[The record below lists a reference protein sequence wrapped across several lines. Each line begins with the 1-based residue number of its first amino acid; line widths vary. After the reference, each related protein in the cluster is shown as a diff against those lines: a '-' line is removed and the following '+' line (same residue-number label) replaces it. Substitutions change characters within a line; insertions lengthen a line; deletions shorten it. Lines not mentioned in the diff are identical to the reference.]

1 MEKQPDALT
10 RNPHLPHSH
19 FCPFACSYLWRVRL
33 LRLLCHRLLPSCIP
47 APMSHRRLLML
58 SCDAPA
64 QRLLNF
70 LRFKNENGSSCFKTL
85 NTWKAQELYY
95 LRMQR
100 SREKMDREKTEE
112 NLYQNKKRLKVCVAT
127 CNRADYSKL
136 APIMF
141 GLKSHPE
148 EFELEVVVLGSHL
161 IDDYGNT
168 FRMIEQDDFDI
179 GSKLHTIVRGEDEA
193 AMVESVG
200 LALVKLPDVL
210 QRLRPDILV
219 VHGDRF
225 DALALA
231 TAAALMNIRI
241 LHLEGGEVS
250 GTIDDS
256 IRHAISKLAHYHACC
271 TRMAEQHLIAMC
283 EDHSRILLAGCPS
296 YDKLLS
302 TYHRDDYVDI
312 IKSWLGDKVKDNDY
326 IVALQHPV
334 TTDIQHSI
342 KIYGLMLD
350 ALISFNKRTLILFPN
365 IDAGSKEMVRVMRK
379 KGIEQHPNF
388 RAVKH
393 IPFEQ
398 FIQLVS
404 HAGCMIGNSSCGV
417 REAGAFGTPVIN
429 LGTRQTGRETE
440 YFEHLLNPTNMPS
453 IVEAEPGD
461 SGLGSPIS
469 GVDVTEVAKKLLGGR
484 APGMD
489 EIRPEFLKALDVS
502 YPHADDGHPQVGAAQ
517 VDSQST
523 LYFQDVIDVLGDGV
537 FHRRKAKGLL
547 ERLFQ
552 VDATQKLQNPGHCIA
567 VTAITVSLC
576 KKMWHSQVE
585 PISPVGNSGRQQLQM
600 GGPDFPLPSH
610 FFQLLRGNPKAFP
623 GQPRDIGNI
632 VKKYT
637 ESNPKT
643 FEHRM
648 HLILKMC
655 KDAVQ
660 DAVRLNCRILGVG
673 ISTGGRVNPQE
684 GIILHSTKLIQ
695 EWSSVDLRTPISD
708 ALGLPVWVDND
719 GNCAA
724 LAERKFGHGRGV
736 DNFVTVITG
745 TGIGGG
751 IIHNSELIHGSTFCA
766 AELGHIKVSLEGPEC
781 SCGSQGCIEAF
792 ASGMALQREAKRLHD
807 GERHHHCSKVVTCWG
822 FLSPD
827 ELLKMD
833 GMDVKLAEPIT
844 AAHLISAA
852 SSGNSKANDVLHKA
866 SLALGIGIVNIL
878 HIVNPSLVILSG
890 VLASYYQAPVQ
901 QVILERALFSAQSIK
916 VVKSDLEEP
925 ALLGAASMVLDYA
938 TRRTY

>member
-1 MEKQPDALT
+1 MEKQPGALS
-10 RNPHLPHSH
+10 RNPH
-19 FCPFACSYLWRVRL
+19 
-33 LRLLCHRLLPSCIP
+33 
-47 APMSHRRLLML
+47 
-58 SCDAPA
+58 
-64 QRLLNF
+64 
-70 LRFKNENGSSCFKTL
+70 
-85 NTWKAQELYY
+85 ELYY

-100 SREKMDREKTEE
+100 TKEKMERGKTEE
-112 NLYQNKKRLKVCVAT
+112 DLYQNKNRLKVCVAT

-210 QRLRPDILV
+210 QRLRPDILI

-302 TYHRDDYVDI
+302 TYHRDDYMDI
-312 IKSWLGDKVKDNDY
+312 IKSWLGDKVKENDY

-388 RAVKH
+388 RAMKH

-429 LGTRQTGRETE
+429 LGTRQTGRETGE
-440 YFEHLLNPTNMPS
+440 NVLHVRDADSDNKIYHALELQFGKRYPGSKIYGDGNAVPRILKFLSS
-453 IVEAEPGD
+453 IDLKEPLQKTFCFPPVKD
-461 SGLGSPIS
+461 TIS
-469 GVDVTEVAKKLLGGR
+469 QDIDHILETQSALAVDLGGTNLR
-484 APGMD
+484 
-489 EIRPEFLKALDVS
+489 V
-502 YPHADDGHPQVGAAQ
+502 
-517 VDSQST
+517 
-523 LYFQDVIDVLGDGV
+523 
-537 FHRRKAKGLL
+537 
-547 ERLFQ
+547 
-552 VDATQKLQNPGHCIA
+552 
-567 VTAITVSLC
+567 AIVC
-576 KKMWHSQVE
+576 M
-585 PISPVGNSGRQQLQM
+585 R
-600 GGPDFPLPSH
+600 
-610 FFQLLRGNPKAFP
+610 
-623 GQPRDIGNI
+623 GNI

-637 ESNPKT
+637 EPNPKT
-643 FEHRM
+643 FEDRM

-655 KDAVQ
+655 KEAVQ
-660 DAVRLNCRILGVG
+660 GAVRLNCRILGVG

-684 GIILHSTKLIQ
+684 GIVLHSTKLIQ

-724 LAERKFGHGRGV
+724 LAEKKFGHGRGV

-766 AELGHIKVSLEGPEC
+766 AELGHIKVSLDGPEC

-807 GERHHHCSKVVTCWG
+807 E
-822 FLSPD
+822 

-833 GMDVKLAEPIT
+833 GMDAKLAEPIT

-852 SSGNSKANDVLHKA
+852 KNGNSKANAVLDKA
-866 SLALGIGIVNIL
+866 SLALGVGIVNIL

-901 QVILERALFSAQSIK
+901 QVMLERALFSAQSIK

>member
-1 MEKQPDALT
+1 MEKHPWSLCV
-10 RNPHLPHSH
+10 NPH
-19 FCPFACSYLWRVRL
+19 
-33 LRLLCHRLLPSCIP
+33 
-47 APMSHRRLLML
+47 
-58 SCDAPA
+58 
-64 QRLLNF
+64 
-70 LRFKNENGSSCFKTL
+70 K
-85 NTWKAQELYY
+85 LYY
-95 LRMQR
+95 LRMQGN
-100 SREKMDREKTEE
+100 REKMEG
-112 NLYQNKKRLKVCVAT
+112 QNQCKKKLRVCVAT

-141 GLKSHPE
+141 GIKSHPD

-271 TRMAEQHLIAMC
+271 TRRAEQHLIAMC

-302 TYHRDDYVDI
+302 THHRDDHMDI
-312 IKSWLGDKVKDNDY
+312 IKSWLGDVKEHDY

-350 ALISFNKRTLILFPN
+350 ALLSFKKRTLILFPN

-379 KGIEQHPNF
+379 KGIEQNPNF

-398 FIQLVS
+398 FIQLVC

-429 LGTRQTGRETE
+429 LGTRQTGRETGE
-440 YFEHLLNPTNMPS
+440 NVLHVRDADTHNKIYHALELQFGKRYPCSKIYGDGSAVPRILKFLRT
-453 IVEAEPGD
+453 IDLDEP
-461 SGLGSPIS
+461 LQKTFCFPPVKECIS
-469 GVDVTEVAKKLLGGR
+469 QDIDHILETQSALSVDLGGTNLR
-484 APGMD
+484 
-489 EIRPEFLKALDVS
+489 V
-502 YPHADDGHPQVGAAQ
+502 
-517 VDSQST
+517 
-523 LYFQDVIDVLGDGV
+523 
-537 FHRRKAKGLL
+537 
-547 ERLFQ
+547 
-552 VDATQKLQNPGHCIA
+552 
-567 VTAITVSLC
+567 AIVC
-576 KKMWHSQVE
+576 M
-585 PISPVGNSGRQQLQM
+585 
-600 GGPDFPLPSH
+600 
-610 FFQLLRGNPKAFP
+610 RGK
-623 GQPRDIGNI
+623 I
-632 VKKYT
+632 VNKYT
-637 ESNPKT
+637 KPNPKT
-643 FEHRM
+643 FEARM
-648 HLILKMC
+648 ELILEMC
-655 KDAVQ
+655 REAMQYAVHN
-660 DAVRLNCRILGVG
+660 NCRILGVG
-673 ISTGGRVNPQE
+673 VSTGGRVNPQE
-684 GIILHSTKLIQ
+684 GIVLHSTKLIQ

-708 ALGLPVWVDND
+708 ALHLPVWVDND

-724 LAERKFGHGRGV
+724 LAEKKFGHGKGV
-736 DNFVTVITG
+736 ENFVTVITG

-751 IIHNSELIHGSTFCA
+751 IIHHNELVHGSTFCA
-766 AELGHIKVSLEGPEC
+766 AELGHIMVSLEGPEC
-781 SCGSQGCIEAF
+781 SCGSRGCIEAY
-792 ASGMALQREAKRLHD
+792 ASGMALQKEAKRLHD
-807 GERHHHCSKVVTCWG
+807 E
-822 FLSPD
+822 D
-827 ELLKMD
+827 LLKVE
-833 GMDVKLAEPIT
+833 GMDMKLSEPIT
-844 AAHLISAA
+844 AAHLINAA
-852 SSGNSKANDVLHKA
+852 KLGNPKANAVLNKA
-866 SLALGIGIVNIL
+866 ATALGVGIINIL

-901 QVILERALFSAQSIK
+901 HTISERALFSVQSIK
-916 VVKSDLEEP
+916 VVTSDLEEP
-925 ALLGAASMVLDYA
+925 ALLGAASMVLDYE
-938 TRRTY
+938 TRRIY

>member
-1 MEKQPDALT
+1 
-10 RNPHLPHSH
+10 
-19 FCPFACSYLWRVRL
+19 
-33 LRLLCHRLLPSCIP
+33 
-47 APMSHRRLLML
+47 
-58 SCDAPA
+58 
-64 QRLLNF
+64 
-70 LRFKNENGSSCFKTL
+70 
-85 NTWKAQELYY
+85 
-95 LRMQR
+95 MQR
-100 SREKMDREKTEE
+100 TKEKIEREKTDE
-112 NLYQNKKRLKVCVAT
+112 NMYQSNRKLKVCVAT

-141 GLKSHPE
+141 GLKSHPD

-302 TYHRDDYVDI
+302 TYHRDDYMDI
-312 IKSWLGDKVKDNDY
+312 IKSWLGDKVKDHDY

-398 FIQLVS
+398 FIQLVC

-429 LGTRQTGRETE
+429 LGTRQTGRETGE
-440 YFEHLLNPTNMPS
+440 NVLHVRDADTHNKIYHALELQFGKRYPGSKIYGDGNAVPRILKFLSNINLKDPLQKTFCFPPVKDTISQDIDHILETQSALAVDLGGTNLRVAIICKQGS
-453 IVEAEPGD
+453 IV
-461 SGLGSPIS
+461 
-469 GVDVTEVAKKLLGGR
+469 R
-484 APGMD
+484 
-489 EIRPEFLKALDVS
+489 
-502 YPHADDGHPQVGAAQ
+502 
-517 VDSQST
+517 
-523 LYFQDVIDVLGDGV
+523 
-537 FHRRKAKGLL
+537 
-547 ERLFQ
+547 
-552 VDATQKLQNPGHCIA
+552 
-567 VTAITVSLC
+567 
-576 KKMWHSQVE
+576 
-585 PISPVGNSGRQQLQM
+585 
-600 GGPDFPLPSH
+600 
-610 FFQLLRGNPKAFP
+610 
-623 GQPRDIGNI
+623 
-632 VKKYT
+632 KYT
-637 ESNPKT
+637 EANPKT
-643 FEHRM
+643 FEDRM
-648 HLILKMC
+648 RLILKMC
-655 KDAVQ
+655 KDAVR
-660 DAVRLNCRILGVG
+660 DAVHLNCRILGVG

-684 GIILHSTKLIQ
+684 GIVLHSTKLIQ

-724 LAERKFGHGRGV
+724 LAERKFGHGKGV
-736 DNFVTVITG
+736 ENFATVITG

-751 IIHNSELIHGSTFCA
+751 IIHNYELIHGSTFCA

-807 GERHHHCSKVVTCWG
+807 E
-822 FLSPD
+822 D
-827 ELLKMD
+827 LLKVD
-833 GMDVKLAEPIT
+833 GMDMKLAEPIT
-844 AAHLISAA
+844 AGHLISAA
-852 SSGNSKANDVLHKA
+852 KNGNSKANAVLHKA
-866 SLALGIGIVNIL
+866 SMALGVGIVNIL

-901 QVILERALFSAQSIK
+901 HIITERALVSAQGIK

>member
-1 MEKQPDALT
+1 M
-10 RNPHLPHSH
+10 H
-19 FCPFACSYLWRVRL
+19 
-33 LRLLCHRLLPSCIP
+33 
-47 APMSHRRLLML
+47 
-58 SCDAPA
+58 
-64 QRLLNF
+64 
-70 LRFKNENGSSCFKTL
+70 
-85 NTWKAQELYY
+85 
-95 LRMQR
+95 R
-100 SREKMDREKTEE
+100 SREKMDVEKMEAL
-112 NLYQNKKRLKVCVAT
+112 NQSKKKLRVCVAT

-141 GLKSHPE
+141 GIKSNPD

-210 QRLRPDILV
+210 QRLHPDILV

-241 LHLEGGEVS
+241 FHLEGGEIS

-302 TYHRDDYVDI
+302 SHCREDYMDTI
-312 IKSWLGDKVKDNDY
+312 RSWIGDNIQDHDY

-342 KIYGLMLD
+342 KLYGLMLD
-350 ALISFNKRTLILFPN
+350 ALISFNKKTLILFPN

-398 FIQLVS
+398 FIQLVC

-429 LGTRQTGRETE
+429 LGTRQTGRETGE
-440 YFEHLLNPTNMPS
+440 NVLHVRDADTHKKIYHALELQFGKRYPCSKIYGDGNAVQRILKFLRTVDLN
-453 IVEAEPGD
+453 EPLQKTFCFPPVKD
-461 SGLGSPIS
+461 PIS
-469 GVDVTEVAKKLLGGR
+469 QDIDHILETQSALSVDLGGTNLR
-484 APGMD
+484 
-489 EIRPEFLKALDVS
+489 V
-502 YPHADDGHPQVGAAQ
+502 
-517 VDSQST
+517 
-523 LYFQDVIDVLGDGV
+523 
-537 FHRRKAKGLL
+537 
-547 ERLFQ
+547 
-552 VDATQKLQNPGHCIA
+552 
-567 VTAITVSLC
+567 AIVC
-576 KKMWHSQVE
+576 MK
-585 PISPVGNSGRQQLQM
+585 
-600 GGPDFPLPSH
+600 
-610 FFQLLRGNPKAFP
+610 
-623 GQPRDIGNI
+623 GNI
-632 VKKYT
+632 LKKYT
-637 ESNPKT
+637 ETNPNT
-643 FEHRM
+643 FEERM
-648 HLILKMC
+648 FLIIKMC
-655 KDAVQ
+655 KDAMR
-660 DAVRLNCRILGVG
+660 DAVGLNCRILGVG
-673 ISTGGRVNPQE
+673 VSTGGRVNPQE
-684 GIILHSTKLIQ
+684 GVVLHSTNLIQ

-708 ALGLPVWVDND
+708 ALGLSVWVDND

-724 LAERKFGHGRGV
+724 LAERKFGHGRRV
-736 DNFVTVITG
+736 ENFVTIITG

-751 IIHNSELIHGSTFCA
+751 IIHQNELIHGSTFCA

-781 SCGSQGCIEAF
+781 SCGSHGCIEAY
-792 ASGMALQREAKRLHD
+792 ASGLALQREAKRLHD
-807 GERHHHCSKVVTCWG
+807 E
-822 FLSPD
+822 D
-827 ELLKMD
+827 LLKAE
-833 GMDVKLAEPIT
+833 GMDIKLSEPIT
-844 AAHLISAA
+844 AAHLVSAA
-852 SSGNSKANDVLHKA
+852 RMGNPKAEAVLCKA
-866 SLALGIGIVNIL
+866 STALGVGIVNIL

-890 VLASYYQAPVQ
+890 VLASYYKEPVQ
-901 QVILERALFSAQSIK
+901 HVISEKALISSQSIK
-916 VVKSDLEEP
+916 VVTTDLDEP

>member
-1 MEKQPDALT
+1 MWKMEKQPGALN
-10 RNPHLPHSH
+10 RNPHS
-19 FCPFACSYLWRVRL
+19 
-33 LRLLCHRLLPSCIP
+33 
-47 APMSHRRLLML
+47 
-58 SCDAPA
+58 
-64 QRLLNF
+64 
-70 LRFKNENGSSCFKTL
+70 L

-100 SREKMDREKTEE
+100 TKEKMDREKTEE
-112 NLYQNKKRLKVCVAT
+112 NLYQNKRRLKVCVAT

-210 QRLRPDILV
+210 QRLSPDILI

-302 TYHRDDYVDI
+302 TYHRDDYMDI
-312 IKSWLGDKVKDNDY
+312 IKSWLGDKVKENDY

-398 FIQLVS
+398 FIQLLS

-429 LGTRQTGRETE
+429 LGTRQTGRETGE
-440 YFEHLLNPTNMPS
+440 NVLHVRDADTHNKIYHALELQFGKRYPGSKIYGDGNAVPRILKFLSS
-453 IVEAEPGD
+453 IDLDEPLQKTFCFPPVKD
-461 SGLGSPIS
+461 TIS
-469 GVDVTEVAKKLLGGR
+469 QDIDHILETQSALAVDLGGTNLR
-484 APGMD
+484 
-489 EIRPEFLKALDVS
+489 V
-502 YPHADDGHPQVGAAQ
+502 
-517 VDSQST
+517 
-523 LYFQDVIDVLGDGV
+523 
-537 FHRRKAKGLL
+537 
-547 ERLFQ
+547 
-552 VDATQKLQNPGHCIA
+552 
-567 VTAITVSLC
+567 AIVC
-576 KKMWHSQVE
+576 MQ
-585 PISPVGNSGRQQLQM
+585 
-600 GGPDFPLPSH
+600 
-610 FFQLLRGNPKAFP
+610 
-623 GQPRDIGNI
+623 GNI

-637 ESNPKT
+637 EPNPKT
-643 FEHRM
+643 FEDRM

-660 DAVRLNCRILGVG
+660 DGARLNCRILGVG

-684 GIILHSTKLIQ
+684 GIVLHSTKLIQ

-751 IIHNSELIHGSTFCA
+751 IIHNSELVHGSTFCA
-766 AELGHIKVSLEGPEC
+766 AELGHIKVSLDGPEC

-807 GERHHHCSKVVTCWG
+807 E
-822 FLSPD
+822 

-852 SSGNSKANDVLHKA
+852 RKGNSKANAVLHKA
-866 SLALGIGIVNIL
+866 SLALGVGIVNIL

-901 QVILERALFSAQSIK
+901 QVMLERALFSAQSIK

>member
-1 MEKQPDALT
+1 MWKMEKQPGALN
-10 RNPHLPHSH
+10 RNPH
-19 FCPFACSYLWRVRL
+19 
-33 LRLLCHRLLPSCIP
+33 
-47 APMSHRRLLML
+47 
-58 SCDAPA
+58 
-64 QRLLNF
+64 
-70 LRFKNENGSSCFKTL
+70 
-85 NTWKAQELYY
+85 ELYY

-100 SREKMDREKTEE
+100 TKEKMEREKTEE
-112 NLYQNKKRLKVCVAT
+112 NMYQNKRRLKVCVAT

-148 EFELEVVVLGSHL
+148 EFDLEVVVLGSHL

-302 TYHRDDYVDI
+302 TYHRDDYMDI
-312 IKSWLGDKVKDNDY
+312 IKSWLGDKVKENDY

-398 FIQLVS
+398 FIQLLS

-429 LGTRQTGRETE
+429 LGTRQTGRETGE
-440 YFEHLLNPTNMPS
+440 NVLHVRDADTHNKIYHALELQFGKRYPGSKIYGDGNAVPRILKFLSS
-453 IVEAEPGD
+453 IDLEEPLQKTFCFPPVKD
-461 SGLGSPIS
+461 TIS
-469 GVDVTEVAKKLLGGR
+469 QDIDHILETQSALAVDLGGTNLR
-484 APGMD
+484 
-489 EIRPEFLKALDVS
+489 V
-502 YPHADDGHPQVGAAQ
+502 
-517 VDSQST
+517 
-523 LYFQDVIDVLGDGV
+523 
-537 FHRRKAKGLL
+537 
-547 ERLFQ
+547 
-552 VDATQKLQNPGHCIA
+552 
-567 VTAITVSLC
+567 AIVC
-576 KKMWHSQVE
+576 MQ
-585 PISPVGNSGRQQLQM
+585 
-600 GGPDFPLPSH
+600 
-610 FFQLLRGNPKAFP
+610 
-623 GQPRDIGNI
+623 GNI

-637 ESNPKT
+637 EPNPKT
-643 FEHRM
+643 FEDRM
-648 HLILKMC
+648 RLLLKMC

-684 GIILHSTKLIQ
+684 GIVLHSTNLIQ

-724 LAERKFGHGRGV
+724 LAERKFGHGKGV

-766 AELGHIKVSLEGPEC
+766 AELGHIKVSLDGPEC

-807 GERHHHCSKVVTCWG
+807 E
-822 FLSPD
+822 

-852 SSGNSKANDVLHKA
+852 KNGNSKANAVLHKA
-866 SLALGIGIVNIL
+866 SLALGVGIVNIL

-901 QVILERALFSAQSIK
+901 QVMSEKALFSAQSIK
-916 VVKSDLEEP
+916 VVKSDLDEP

>member
-1 MEKQPDALT
+1 MERKRMDEQ
-10 RNPHLPHSH
+10 NQ
-19 FCPFACSYLWRVRL
+19 FE
-33 LRLLCHRLLPSCIP
+33 
-47 APMSHRRLLML
+47 RRL
-58 SCDAPA
+58 
-64 QRLLNF
+64 R
-70 LRFKNENGSSCFKTL
+70 
-85 NTWKAQELYY
+85 
-95 LRMQR
+95 
-100 SREKMDREKTEE
+100 
-112 NLYQNKKRLKVCVAT
+112 VCVAT

-148 EFELEVVVLGSHL
+148 EFDLEVVVLGSHL

-271 TRMAEQHLIAMC
+271 TRIAEQHLIAMC

-302 TYHRDDYVDI
+302 SQHREDYMDI
-312 IKSWLGDKVKDNDY
+312 MRSWMGDKVQEFDY

-350 ALISFNKRTLILFPN
+350 ALLSFNKKTLILFPN

-398 FIQLVS
+398 FIQLVC

-429 LGTRQTGRETE
+429 LGTRQTGRETGE
-440 YFEHLLNPTNMPS
+440 NVLHVRDADTQDKIYHALELQFGKRYPCSKIYGDGSAVPRILKFLRAIDLDEPLQKTFCFPPVKES
-453 IVEAEPGD
+453 ISQDIDHILETQTA
-461 SGLGSPIS
+461 LA
-469 GVDVTEVAKKLLGGR
+469 VDLGGTNLR
-484 APGMD
+484 
-489 EIRPEFLKALDVS
+489 V
-502 YPHADDGHPQVGAAQ
+502 
-517 VDSQST
+517 
-523 LYFQDVIDVLGDGV
+523 
-537 FHRRKAKGLL
+537 
-547 ERLFQ
+547 
-552 VDATQKLQNPGHCIA
+552 
-567 VTAITVSLC
+567 AIVC
-576 KKMWHSQVE
+576 M
-585 PISPVGNSGRQQLQM
+585 
-600 GGPDFPLPSH
+600 
-610 FFQLLRGNPKAFP
+610 RGE
-623 GQPRDIGNI
+623 I

-637 ESNPKT
+637 QPNPKT
-643 FEHRM
+643 FADRM
-648 HLILKMC
+648 QLILKMC
-655 KDAVQ
+655 VDATRDAVC
-660 DAVRLNCRILGVG
+660 LNCRILGVG
-673 ISTGGRVNPQE
+673 VSTGGRVNPQE
-684 GIILHSTKLIQ
+684 GVVLHSTKLIQ

-708 ALGLPVWVDND
+708 ALHLPVWVDND

-724 LAERKFGHGRGV
+724 LAERKFGHGKGV
-736 DNFVTVITG
+736 EDCVTVITG

-751 IIHNSELIHGSTFCA
+751 IIHQNELVHGSTFCA
-766 AELGHIKVSLEGPEC
+766 AELGHIMVSLDGPEC
-781 SCGSQGCIEAF
+781 SCGSRGCIEAY

-807 GERHHHCSKVVTCWG
+807 E
-822 FLSPD
+822 D
-827 ELLKMD
+827 LLKVE
-833 GMDVKLAEPIT
+833 GMDMKLAEPIT

-852 SSGNSKANDVLHKA
+852 KLGNAKADAVLNKA
-866 SLALGIGIVNIL
+866 SAALGVGIINIL
-878 HIVNPSLVILSG
+878 HIVNPKLVILSG

-901 QVILERALFSAQSIK
+901 KIIAERALASAQGIK
-916 VVKSDLEEP
+916 VAASDLEEP

-938 TRRTY
+938 TRRIY